1 MRRGTVVSSIIAVLS
16 LGAVACLHGEED
28 QQFRLSW
35 ASADSVA
42 VQSVS
47 STAVEFTVFGTKPT
61 PCHVVVEPLII
72 TDNAR
77 RRVSVK
83 MRSQIDQSVIC
94 AQVITAYQRAVTVV
108 VSGPG
113 SWEFS
118 FGGGS
123 DGDSVITV
131 VSVP

>member
-1 MRRGTVVSSIIAVLS
+1 MVR
-16 LGAVACLHGEED
+16 
-28 QQFRLSW
+28 
-35 ASADSVA
+35 
-42 VQSVS
+42 SVS
-47 STAVEFTVFGTKPT
+47 GTAVEFNVFGAKPT
-61 PCHVVVEPLII
+61 PCHVVVEPLIA
-72 TDNAR
+72 TDGAG